1 MSKTFDLQFNENFK
15 GGLDRNV
22 LSKYLSG
29 DQTVSTLEPNGLPPR
44 TSSYD
49 NASERNKGGP
59 APSTSSYNTSYN
71 YASEIDADV
80 PPSTTSQEL
89 NLKELSLEEQRE
101 IPRDMVDEEVKY
113 YNNTHTNTQMIYS
126 NQPERNTNGTIPQ
139 TSPQELN
146 LKNKLSLE
154 EQRKILSDM
163 VDKEV
168 EYYNNTHTNTQ
179 MIYFPEPG
187 TNTNGTTPQTSPQEL
202 NLKNKTFDLFNMI
215 EAKQWQEVIRLL
227 DEIKRLIPKPLS
239 TGPIQGT
246 SLRED
251 IQKLTSVIRTL
262 IDRLDQ
268 FK

>member
-15 GGLDRNV
+15 GGLDRNF

-29 DQTVSTLEPNGLPPR
+29 DQTVSTLEPNGSPPR

-59 APSTSSYNTSYN
+59 ALPTSSYNTSYN
-71 YASEIDADV
+71 YASERDADV

-89 NLKELSLEEQRE
+89 NLKKLSLEEQRE
-101 IPRDMVDEEVKY
+101 IPRDMVDKEVKY
-113 YNNTHTNTQMIYS
+113 YNNTHTDTQMIYS
-126 NQPERNTNGTIPQ
+126 NQPGR
-139 TSPQELN
+139 
-146 LKNKLSLE
+146 
-154 EQRKILSDM
+154 
-163 VDKEV
+163 
-168 EYYNNTHTNTQ
+168 
-179 MIYFPEPG
+179 
-187 TNTNGTTPQTSPQEL
+187 NTNGTTPQTSPQEL

-227 DEIKRLIPKPLS
+227 DEIKRLVPKKPLS
-239 TGPIQGT
+239 TGPIQET

-251 IQKLTSVIRTL
+251 IQKLTSVIQTL